1 MPTGRLRE
9 WPAASNRADV
19 IIVSKCPQE
28 LEQSAMAEMKQKLK
42 VRDHQQLYF
51 SYYHYD
57 RLYNI
62 FNPVDT
68 AHIESFDS
76 CLVVSAIAQ
85 TDYLINYLEMSG
97 MEVHDISFEDH
108 HKFSNYEI
116 ARIIKVFQE
125 MESENKVLITTEKDA
140 MRMELHKGYFLEHDV
155 KVFALPVRV
164 RFHKFEDRNFDDSV
178 RSFLLEF
185 KV

>member
-1 MPTGRLRE
+1 
-9 WPAASNRADV
+9 
-19 IIVSKCPQE
+19 
-28 LEQSAMAEMKQKLK
+28 
-42 VRDHQQLYF
+42 
-51 SYYHYD
+51 
-57 RLYNI
+57 
-62 FNPVDT
+62 
-68 AHIESFDS
+68 
-76 CLVVSAIAQ
+76 
-85 TDYLINYLEMSG
+85 MSG